1 MFRKFIE
8 PRMIKLGKGVIQNI
22 HAGDDSG
29 EVFKLEISPL
39 LQSDEP
45 ITLLL
50 SRKALDMLS
59 ELCKRDSTVFDKQG

>member
-22 HAGDDSG
+22 QGDDSG

>member
-8 PRMIKLGKGVIQNI
+8 PKMIKLGKRVIQNI
-22 HAGDDSG
+22 QGDDSG

-59 ELCKRDSTVFDKQG
+59 ELCKRDSTVLDKQG